1 MLFTKRKRDN
11 PADTDWQLYEKG
23 RDYNYSLGLYEKVS
37 TNERCYRGDQW
48 EGINTNGLPSPV
60 FNVFK
65 RFIDYYIPNILS
77 VSASLRYSFD
87 STESD
92 QPLEALTELCSSV
105 ADHHWE
111 QNKISSMLADA
122 LRDAALSGDAVAY
135 TYWDS
140 RKETGQAY
148 KGDFCTVLVD
158 NTNVFF
164 GNPNVHDVQAQPY
177 ILISGR
183 ELTEDVRLFA
193 KSNGVDERLIDRI
206 MPDCEVDTQSG
217 ERAAIELEGTKCIT
231 LLKLWRGEN
240 GNIYCRK
247 SVKDVML
254 TGDIDLGIKLYPVCC
269 FNWTKVKNCWH
280 GEPAATGLID
290 NQIFINKGYAMV
302 MKHMMDTAFSKVV
315 YDSTIID
322 EWSNR
327 VGEAIAVNGS
337 VDNVAKVITGGTMQA
352 GMLEVLNNAI
362 AHTKEFLG
370 ATDTALG
377 NVDPK
382 NTSAIIAVQQASA
395 MPLQNI
401 RRQLHQFIEDMGL
414 IWLEF
419 MLYYYD
425 EFRKVPFKTD
435 GGMKWVEFT
444 QKNRVQNLI
453 RSCKVDVGA
462 STQWSEIWALNTL
475 DNLLTMGKITTKQ
488 YLERLP
494 DGIIPKKQ
502 ALIEQITMNNKQLW

>member
-1 MLFTKRKRDN
+1 LQFLKRRRDN
-11 PADTDWQLYEKG
+11 PNPADVDWLLYEKG
-23 RDYNYSLGLYEKVS
+23 KDYNFSLGLYEKVS
-37 TNERCYRGDQW
+37 TNERFYRGDQW
-48 EGINTNGLPSPV
+48 EGVNTNGLPSPV
-60 FNVFK
+60 FNVF
-65 RFIDYYIPNILS
+65 RRVIDYYISNILS
-77 VSASLRYSFD
+77 DSAALRYTFD
-87 STESD
+87 SIDSQ
-92 QPLEALTELCSSV
+92 QPFEKLSELCNSV

-111 QNKISSMLADA
+111 KDKIGSMLADA

-140 RKETGQAY
+140 RTETGQAF
-148 KGDFCTVLVD
+148 KGDFKTVLID

-164 GNPNVHDVQAQPY
+164 GNPNVRDVQVQPY

-183 ELTEDVRLFA
+183 ELTEDVRAFA
-193 KSNGVDERLIDRI
+193 KENSIDEKLIDRI
-206 MPDCEVDTQSG
+206 VPDSDIDTQSG
-217 ERAAIELEGTKCIT
+217 EKAAIELEGTKCIT

-240 GNIYCRK
+240 GNIFCRK
-247 SVKDVML
+247 SVKDVVL
-254 TGDIDLGIKLYPVCC
+254 TGNINLGIKLYPLCC

-280 GEPAATGLID
+280 GEPAATGLVD

-302 MKHMMDTAFSKVV
+302 MKHMMDTAFSKVI

-419 MLYYYD
+419 IFSYYD
-425 EFRKVPFKTD
+425 ELRKLPCKTED
-435 GGMKWVEFT
+435 GTGWVEFT
-444 QKNRVQNLI
+444 QKSSAKRLLW
-453 RSCKVDVGA
+453 SCKVDVGA
-462 STQWSEIWALNTL
+462 STRWSEISALNTL
-475 DNLLTMGKITTKQ
+475 DSLLAMGKITTKQ

-502 ALIEQITMNNKQLW
+502 ALIEEMNDE